1 MKRVNVS
8 EDAFALFL
16 IIFGKKSRKM
26 KDYKLILA
34 SKSPRRSQLLIEAG
48 FEFEIRTKEVE
59 ETYPEQ
65 LTVHDVPAFLSD
77 KKAEAS
83 RATLSDNEILLAADS
98 VVILNNKIYGK
109 PKNEADAFEIIKA
122 LSGNMHEVVTG
133 VTLLSKN
140 KKVTFSD
147 VARVYFKE
155 LTDDEI
161 RYYVSKYKPLDKA
174 GAYAIQEWIGLTKI
188 SKIEGSY
195 YNIMGLPVH
204 LVYEQ
209 LERF

>member
-1 MKRVNVS
+1 
-8 EDAFALFL
+8 
-16 IIFGKKSRKM
+16 M

-34 SKSPRRSQLLIEAG
+34 SKSPRRKQLLTEAG

-59 ETYPEQ
+59 ETYPDT
-65 LTVHDVPAFLSD
+65 LVVHDVPAFLSD

-83 RATLSDNEILLAADS
+83 RELIQPNEILLAADS

-109 PKNEADAFEIIKA
+109 PKDEADAFSIIKA

-133 VTLLSKN
+133 VTLLSLE
-140 KKVTFSD
+140 KKITFSD
-147 VARVYFKE
+147 VAKVYFNE
-155 LTDDEI
+155 LTEEEI
-161 RYYVSKYKPLDKA
+161 QYYVSNFKPLDKA

-204 LVYEQ
+204 LVYTELQ
-209 LERF
+209 DF

>member
-1 MKRVNVS
+1 VAKNQ
-8 EDAFALFL
+8 D
-16 IIFGKKSRKM
+16 M

-34 SKSPRRSQLLIEAG
+34 SKSPRRKQLLTEAG
-48 FEFEIRTKEVE
+48 FEFEIRTKDVE
-59 ETYPEQ
+59 ESYPKT
-65 LTVHDVPAFLSD
+65 LVVHDVPAFLSD

-83 RATLSDNEILLAADS
+83 RDLIQPNEILLAADS
-98 VVILNNKIYGK
+98 VVILKNEIYEK
-109 PKNEADAFEIIKA
+109 PKDEADAFRIIKA

-133 VTLLSKN
+133 VTLLSLE

-147 VARVYFKE
+147 VAKVYFNE
-155 LTDDEI
+155 LTDEEI
-161 RYYVSKYKPLDKA
+161 WYYVKTFQPMDKA

-204 LVYEQ
+204 LVYAELQ
-209 LERF
+209 RF

>member
-1 MKRVNVS
+1 
-8 EDAFALFL
+8 
-16 IIFGKKSRKM
+16 M

-34 SKSPRRSQLLIEAG
+34 SKSPRRRQLLTEAG
-48 FEFEIRTKEVE
+48 FEFVIRTKEVE
-59 ETYPEQ
+59 ETYPET
-65 LTVHDVPAFLSD
+65 LVAHDVPAFLSD

-83 RATLSDNEILLAADS
+83 RDLIEPNEILLAADS
-98 VVILNNKIYGK
+98 VVILNHKIYGK
-109 PKNEADAFEIIKA
+109 PKDEADAFRIIKT

-133 VTLLSKN
+133 VTLLSQG

-147 VARVYFKE
+147 VAKVYLKE
-155 LTDDEI
+155 LTDEEI
-161 RYYVSKYKPLDKA
+161 WYYVKKFKPMDKA
-174 GAYAIQEWIGLTKI
+174 GAYAIQEWIGLTKV

-209 LERF
+209 LHNF